1 MEKFHSAVSVSIYKA
16 DVTFHLNKF
25 FAEVGSERL
34 KSGFSELFMVGLT
47 LEVMLVLQSSTF
59 GNPNL
64 SI

>member
-25 FAEVGSERL
+25 FAEVGSARL

-47 LEVMLVLQSSTF
+47 RPPLKSC
-59 GNPNL
+59 
-64 SI
+64 